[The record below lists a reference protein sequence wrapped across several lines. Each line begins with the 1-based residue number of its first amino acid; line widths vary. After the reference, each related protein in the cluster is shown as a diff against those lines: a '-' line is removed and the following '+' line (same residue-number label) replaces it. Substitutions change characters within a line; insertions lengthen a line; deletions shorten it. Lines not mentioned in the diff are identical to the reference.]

1 MEIGSKSNT
10 AASGLITLGDYIG
23 GEEILR
29 SEVMEKCLEIEGLDE
44 NDDDKLETEIIE
56 KGDTQEE
63 LVSTL
68 PFMRTVLTDTRK
80 ATQAS
85 DVYSFGVQLLELL
98 TGKSLVYTSGIDEV
112 VHLSAG
118 EVAMSLQLPALA
130 SPVHLYKRF
139 SKAGLAAQIAA
150 GPLSTPVNMSAFEKK
165 KNETILV
172 LDLGGGTFDVS
183 VIEVGDGMFEMLY
196 TFGDTHLGGDDFDK
210 RTGNWLA
217 SNFKKD
223 EGSNQIN
230 FAPMHWRKAASYGQ
244 TRMNVL
250 NEPSS
255 EHEEDCKAGDHSK
268 LLHSVKSKQI
278 ELFLLKQIYHGYNS
292 LQEQV
297 ALDLKDIGHL
307 SLGYSKLKDL
317 EHCIMFCALMHQKMW
332 RCWNKILKVKCLVW
346 KVGVSLMERNAVHC
360 Q

>member
-23 GEEILR
+23 
-29 SEVMEKCLEIEGLDE
+29 
-44 NDDDKLETEIIE
+44 
-56 KGDTQEE
+56 
-63 LVSTL
+63 
-68 PFMRTVLTDTRK
+68 DTRK